1 MARAQLECWG
11 GEGIVELV
19 LLLVS
24 GRETVVRALRVE
36 SGARWAAA
44 VLGGL
49 LLRQVGW
56 DVAVAVVLTMTVELM
71 VGEVGVAVVLVLIG

>member
-1 MARAQLECWG
+1 M
-11 GEGIVELV
+11 ELV

-49 LLRQVGW
+49 LLQQVGW
-56 DVAVAVVLTMTVELM
+56 DFAVAVVLTMTVELM